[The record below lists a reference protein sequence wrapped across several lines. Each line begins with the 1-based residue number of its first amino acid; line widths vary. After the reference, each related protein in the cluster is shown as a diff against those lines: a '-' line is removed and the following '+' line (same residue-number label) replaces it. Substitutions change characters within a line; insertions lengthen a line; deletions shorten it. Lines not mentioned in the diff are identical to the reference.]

1 MTTTVDLSDPIDRR
15 ALQAAMTRCRADKE
29 WTAAIAAKLED
40 EAWEEVA
47 AFAAYVC
54 QCRAL
59 NLRPWQEPPS
69 VACEDDPA
77 DRDPDA
83 RRLLRRM
90 LKTGVSRYDP
100 DPLAALAK
108 AKAG

>member
-1 MTTTVDLSDPIDRR
+1 MTTIDLGNPIDRR
-15 ALQAAMTRCRADKE
+15 ALKAAMARCRLDRE
-29 WTAAIAAKLED
+29 WTVAIAAKLKD
-40 EAWEEVA
+40 ESWEEVA

-59 NLRPWQEPPS
+59 NLRPWQEPPC
-69 VACEDDPA
+69 VADADDPA